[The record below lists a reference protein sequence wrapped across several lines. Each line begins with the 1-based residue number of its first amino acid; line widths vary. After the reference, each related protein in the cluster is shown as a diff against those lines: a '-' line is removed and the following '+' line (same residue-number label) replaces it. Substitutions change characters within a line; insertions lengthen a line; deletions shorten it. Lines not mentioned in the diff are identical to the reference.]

1 MSKKLFGIIGAM
13 DIEVDGL
20 KATMKNMTTEVR
32 GGIEF
37 AVGTIGEQNVVVAKC
52 GIGKVFAAMCAQ
64 TMILCYSPDVVIN
77 TGIAGSLSNEVG
89 VLDMVIAKDV
99 VEYDMDLSAGG
110 FGNPV
115 GKIPDID
122 EIHMKCDESISASLA
137 KVAGSTGIK
146 CFSGTIASGDTFV
159 ADSKKKRWLSDTFGA
174 IACEMEGAAIGQICT
189 FRKVPFSVVRSI
201 SDGGNEDAAM
211 TYAEFAKLA
220 ADNSIRVLKAFLEK
234 QQ

>member
-1 MSKKLFGIIGAM
+1 MAKKLFGIIGAM

-20 KATMKNMTTEVR
+20 KAAMKNMTTEVR

-37 AVGTIGEQNVVVAKC
+37 AVGTIGDQNVVVAKC

-77 TGIAGSLSNEVG
+77 TGIAGSLSDEVG
-89 VLDMVIAKDV
+89 VLDMVIASDV
-99 VEYDMDLSAGG
+99 VEYDMDISAGG

-122 EIHMKCDESISASLA
+122 EIHMKCDESLATSLA
-137 KVAGSTGIK
+137 KVATGTKIK

-174 IACEMEGAAIGQICT
+174 VACEMEGAAIGQVCT
-189 FRKVPFSVVRSI
+189 FRKVPFSIVRSI
-201 SDGGNEDAAM
+201 SDGGNEEAAM
-211 TYAEFAKLA
+211 TYAEFSKAA
-220 ADNSIRVLKAFLEK
+220 ADNSIRVLTSYLDNQK
-234 QQ
+234 